1 MNGDNL
7 EDVVTLHG
15 ESLRAGVYLQ
25 DGAILGAESL
35 FPLPASD
42 YGLKGLAVGDLNN
55 DGKPDVAIA
64 DHNSGLVVLR
74 QQ

>member
-35 FPLPASD
+35 FPLPLPTT
-42 YGLKGLAVGDLNN
+42 G
-55 DGKPDVAIA
+55 
-64 DHNSGLVVLR
+64 
-74 QQ
+74 